1 MHPALA
7 APRPLVFAHRGGA
20 AIGPENT
27 IPAFD
32 RGLAAG
38 ADGLELDVHLSRDGI
53 VVVHHDSRLD
63 RTTTASGALA
73 ARTAAELAEI
83 DATSRFNPLE
93 PTAGVPTLDG
103 VLRRYPS
110 VKTIVELKQRTP
122 GLARAVVEV
131 VRRADA
137 TGRVCVGS
145 FSLRAMRAVRAQE
158 ASLATSAAKIEVR
171 LALYRSWCRWPLGRP
186 RYAAFQVPDTN
197 GFTRVVSPAFVRM
210 AHQAGVAVQVW
221 TVDAPEDIHRLLD
234 WGVDGIITDRPD
246 VAARIIKE
254 RYGP

>member
-110 VKTIVELKQRTP
+110 VKIIVELKQGTP

-137 TGRVCVGS
+137 TGRVCVAS
-145 FSLRAMRAVRAQE
+145 FSLRAMRAARA
-158 ASLATSAAKIEVR
+158 
-171 LALYRSWCRWPLGRP
+171 
-186 RYAAFQVPDTN
+186 
-197 GFTRVVSPAFVRM
+197 
-210 AHQAGVAVQVW
+210 
-221 TVDAPEDIHRLLD
+221 
-234 WGVDGIITDRPD
+234 
-246 VAARIIKE
+246 
-254 RYGP
+254 